1 MEQIYPKISNK
12 LIECLEIDFPDVL
25 PRREIS
31 AFELGKRI
39 GQKEVINKLRNEK
52 IYNEKEIINED
63 EHL

>member
-31 AFELGKRI
+31 AFELGKRV
-39 GQKEVINKLRNEK
+39 GQQEVIDKLRNEK